1 MSRILCNF
9 DVASL
14 YPSEV
19 RIFGYSSRNQKDKN
33 KYIETLDMRLDAK
46 YKRTPQE
53 VLDRLGVTHKDLNK
67 GLKLPINAYT
77 GALRATFNALYD
89 PLQGFSICTTGQ
101 LLILQL
107 IHDLQKISTLE
118 MVSANTDAVMF
129 TIEEE
134 YKPLAIEVLDAWQKH
149 TKLELEE
156 DKIVKIIMRDVNNY
170 CEIVQTG
177 DDDYEVHYKGGE
189 FKGIHNFTWDKER
202 KMFEYSFVDDIEAN
216 SLTIISEALLK
227 NLLFNI
233 PIEDTINNCD
243 DIFRFQMITHLGHT
257 YEKMV
262 QESANGDI
270 ELQRNNRVYAG
281 KKPSGT
287 IIKVKYNGRRD
298 SLANCPPNPIIDN
311 ANQCTI
317 DDINKGWYIKYA
329 KQKLNDFKGVRRLE
343 DYKKEELLEKAT
355 SLGLEVDKKIKKA
368 DLIKLIEDEIE
379 SREINGESPINPWE
393 TEENEEMKKDNV
405 TIKDLSNMNI
415 YQRIIEIKKD
425 IMKTDFIMD
434 CNMPGN
440 LGGREYASIGQYY
453 KTINDL
459 SIRYRLLFTWEAM
472 DIENCERD
480 LFKPQGKPPHHVWS
494 VCCRAEFINIDCPNE
509 KVSYYTYANGSD
521 ICDKG
526 ISGAS
531 SLAFR
536 NWFDKNFTPKYLVL
550 DEFGGTENEV
560 SETTEQTNAPK
571 IPTYIPPEK
580 KVELTQ
586 TVVTEK
592 QIENNENE
600 DVKKVVTKIME
611 VRKLTGNQEWG
622 ASTLQKIYMNE
633 ITSEDLVSI
642 ELKVDNKLDS
652 LKGE

>member
-1 MSRILCNF
+1 MARILCNF

-14 YPSEV
+14 YPSLV
-19 RIFGYSSRNQKDKN
+19 RIFGFSSRNQKDKN

-107 IHDLQKISTLE
+107 IFDLQKTPTLE

-134 YKPLAIEVLDAWQKH
+134 YKPQAIEVLDAWQKH

-156 DKIVKIIMRDVNNY
+156 DRIVKIIMRDVNNY

-189 FKGIHNFTWDKER
+189 FKGIHDFKWNKE
-202 KMFEYSFVDDIEAN
+202 KKTFEYSFTDDIEAN
-216 SLTIISEALLK
+216 SLTIIGEALLK
-227 NLLFNI
+227 NLLFDI

-243 DIFRFQMITHLGHT
+243 DIFRFQMITHLGQT

-262 QESANGDI
+262 QESPNGDI

-281 KKPSGT
+281 KKTSGM
-287 IIKVKYNGRRD
+287 IIKVKYDGRRD

-317 DDINKGWYIKYA
+317 DDINKEWYIKYA

-379 SREINGESPINPWE
+379 SREINGEPPINPWE
-393 TEENEEMKKDNV
+393 TEEEKDMEETKQARAKTVYEKINDLKQDIMKKDF
-405 TIKDLSNMNI
+405 T
-415 YQRIIEIKKD
+415 
-425 IMKTDFIMD
+425 MD
-434 CNMPGN
+434 KAMPNN
-440 LGGREYASIGQYY
+440 LGGGEYASIGQYY
-453 KTINDL
+453 RAINEL
-459 SIRYRLLFTWEAM
+459 SVKHGLLFMWDVM
-472 DIENCERD
+472 DTSNIEKE
-480 LFKPQGKPPHHVWS
+480 LFKPQGRTPQHVVTV
-494 VCCRAEFINIDCPNE
+494 VCDATFVDVETGDEVEYRTCA
-509 KVSYYTYANGSD
+509 SGSD
-521 ICDKG
+521 ICDKAV
-526 ISGAS
+526 SGAS
-531 SLAFR
+531 TMAFR
-536 NWFDKNFTPKYLVL
+536 NWFDKNFAPKHLS
-550 DEFGGTENEV
+550 DDMFGGDDEV
-560 SETTEQTNAPK
+560 IETSEQTAEPK

-580 KVELTQ
+580 KAELAKE
-586 TVVTEK
+586 VVAEK
-592 QIENNENE
+592 Q
-600 DVKKVVTKIME
+600 VVDSDSDDIQNVINKIME
-611 VRKLTGNQEWG
+611 VRELSGKADWG
-622 ASTLQKIYMNE
+622 ASTLQQLIGGE
-633 ITSEDLVSI
+633 ITSENLMEI

-652 LKGE
+652 LK

>member
-1 MSRILCNF
+1 
-9 DVASL
+9 
-14 YPSEV
+14 
-19 RIFGYSSRNQKDKN
+19 
-33 KYIETLDMRLDAK
+33 MRLDAK

-107 IHDLQKISTLE
+107 IFDLQKIPTLE

-134 YKPLAIEVLDAWQKH
+134 YKPLAVDVLDAWQKH
-149 TKLELEE
+149 TRLELEE

-189 FKGIHNFTWDKER
+189 FKGIHDFKWNKE
-202 KMFEYSFVDDIEAN
+202 KKTFEYSFTDDIEAN
-216 SLTIISEALLK
+216 SLTIIGEALLK
-227 NLLFNI
+227 NLLFDI

-262 QESANGDI
+262 QESINGDI

-281 KKPSGT
+281 NKPSGT

-393 TEENEEMKKDNV
+393 TEEEKVMGETNQARVKTVYEKINDLKQDIMKKDF
-405 TIKDLSNMNI
+405 T
-415 YQRIIEIKKD
+415 
-425 IMKTDFIMD
+425 MD
-434 CNMPGN
+434 KAMPNN
-440 LGGREYASIGQYY
+440 LGGGEYASIGQYY
-453 KTINDL
+453 RAINEL
-459 SIRYRLLFTWEAM
+459 SVKHGLLFMWDVMDTS
-472 DIENCERD
+472 DIEKE
-480 LFKPQGKPPHHVWS
+480 LFKPQGRTPQHVVTV
-494 VCCRAEFINIDCPNE
+494 VCDATFVDVETGDEVEYRTCA
-509 KVSYYTYANGSD
+509 SGSD
-521 ICDKG
+521 ICDKAV
-526 ISGAS
+526 SGAS
-531 SLAFR
+531 TMAFR
-536 NWFDKNFTPKYLVL
+536 NWFDKNFAPKHLS
-550 DEFGGTENEV
+550 DDMFGGDEEV
-560 SETTEQTNAPK
+560 IETSEQTAEPK

-580 KVELTQ
+580 KAELAKE
-586 TVVTEK
+586 VVAEK
-592 QIENNENE
+592 Q
-600 DVKKVVTKIME
+600 VVDSNSDDIQNVINKIME
-611 VRKLTGNQEWG
+611 VRELSGKADWG
-622 ASTLQKIYMNE
+622 ASTLQQLIGGE
-633 ITSEDLVSI
+633 ITSENLMEI

-652 LKGE
+652 LK

>member
-1 MSRILCNF
+1 M
-9 DVASL
+9 
-14 YPSEV
+14 
-19 RIFGYSSRNQKDKN
+19 
-33 KYIETLDMRLDAK
+33 
-46 YKRTPQE
+46 
-53 VLDRLGVTHKDLNK
+53 
-67 GLKLPINAYT
+67 T
-77 GALRATFNALYD
+77 GALRAVFNALYD

-107 IHDLQKISTLE
+107 IFDLQKIPTLE

-134 YKPLAIEVLDAWQKH
+134 HKPLAIEVLDAWQRH

-156 DKIVKIIMRDVNNY
+156 DRIVKIIMRDVNNY

-189 FKGIHNFTWDKER
+189 FKGIHDFKWNKE
-202 KMFEYSFVDDIEAN
+202 KKTFEYSFTDDIEAN

-227 NLLFNI
+227 NLLFDI

-262 QESANGDI
+262 QEGLDYSDEIMRLTTQYAKLCRIETPTNTTSELEKWQEEETQKRVKRELLEKITYLKNNSGKDI
-270 ELQRNNRVYAG
+270 LLQRNNRVYAG

-379 SREINGESPINPWE
+379 SREINGEPPINPWE
-393 TEENEEMKKDNV
+393 TEEEKVMEETKYVRVKTVYEKINNL
-405 TIKDLSNMNI
+405 K
-415 YQRIIEIKKD
+415 QD
-425 IMKTDFIMD
+425 IMKKEFVMD
-434 CNMPGN
+434 KAMPNN
-440 LGGREYASIGQYY
+440 LGGGEYASIGQYY
-453 KTINDL
+453 RVINEL
-459 SIRYRLLFTWEAM
+459 SVKHGLLFTWDVM
-472 DIENCERD
+472 DTSGIEKE
-480 LFKPQGKPPHHVWS
+480 LFKPQGRTPQHV
-494 VCCRAEFINIDCPNE
+494 VTVKCIATFLD
-509 KVSYYTYANGSD
+509 VDTGDSYSYTTYASGSD
-521 ICDKG
+521 ICDKAV
-526 ISGAS
+526 SGAS
-531 SLAFR
+531 TMAFR
-536 NWFDKNFTPKYLVL
+536 NWFDKNFAPKHLS
-550 DEFGGTENEV
+550 DDMFGGDEEVTET
-560 SETTEQTNAPK
+560 SEQTAEPK

-580 KVELTQ
+580 KAELAKE
-586 TVVTEK
+586 VVAEK
-592 QIENNENE
+592 QIVDSNSDDIQSVIN
-600 DVKKVVTKIME
+600 KIME
-611 VRKLTGNQEWG
+611 VRELSGKADWG
-622 ASTLQKIYMNE
+622 ASTLQQLIGGE
-633 ITSEDLVSI
+633 ITSENLMEI

-652 LKGE
+652 LK

>member
-1 MSRILCNF
+1 MARILCNF

-107 IHDLQKISTLE
+107 IHDLQKVPTLE

-202 KMFEYSFVDDIEAN
+202 KTFEYSFVDDIEAN

-227 NLLFNI
+227 NLLFDI

-262 QESANGDI
+262 QESADGDI

-329 KQKLNDFKGVRRLE
+329 RQKLNDFKGVRRLE

-379 SREINGESPINPWE
+379 SREINGEPPINPWE
-393 TEENEEMKKDNV
+393 TEEEKVMEETKQARVKTVYEKIN
-405 TIKDLSNMNI
+405 DLK
-415 YQRIIEIKKD
+415 QD
-425 IMKTDFIMD
+425 IMKKEFVMD
-434 CNMPGN
+434 KAMPNN
-440 LGGREYASIGQYY
+440 LGGGEYASIGQYY
-453 KTINDL
+453 RVINEL
-459 SIRYRLLFTWEAM
+459 SVKHGLLFMWDVM
-472 DIENCERD
+472 DTSEIEKE
-480 LFKPQGKPPHHVWS
+480 LFKPQGRTPQHV
-494 VCCRAEFINIDCPNE
+494 VTVECDATFVDVETGD
-509 KVSYYTYANGSD
+509 KVEYRTCASGSD
-521 ICDKG
+521 ICDKAV
-526 ISGAS
+526 SGAS
-531 SLAFR
+531 TMAFR
-536 NWFDKNFTPKYLVL
+536 NWFDKNFAPKHLS
-550 DEFGGTENEV
+550 DDMFGGEEEV
-560 SETTEQTNAPK
+560 SETTEQTAEPK

-580 KVELTQ
+580 KAELTKE
-586 TVVTEK
+586 VVAEK
-592 QIENNENE
+592 Q
-600 DVKKVVTKIME
+600 VVDSDSDDIQNVINKIMQ
-611 VRKLTGNQEWG
+611 VRELSGKADWG
-622 ASTLQKIYMNE
+622 ASTLQSLIGGE
-633 ITSEDLVSI
+633 ITSENLMEI

-652 LKGE
+652 LK

>member
-1 MSRILCNF
+1 
-9 DVASL
+9 
-14 YPSEV
+14 
-19 RIFGYSSRNQKDKN
+19 
-33 KYIETLDMRLDAK
+33 MRLDAK

-107 IHDLQKISTLE
+107 IFDLQKIPTLE

-134 YKPLAIEVLDAWQKH
+134 YKPLAVDVLDAWQKH
-149 TKLELEE
+149 TRLELEE

-189 FKGIHNFTWDKER
+189 FKGIHDFKWNKE
-202 KMFEYSFVDDIEAN
+202 KKTFEYSFTDDIEAN
-216 SLTIISEALLK
+216 SLTIIGEALLK
-227 NLLFNI
+227 NLLFDI

-262 QESANGDI
+262 QESINGDI

-281 KKPSGT
+281 NKPSGT

-393 TEENEEMKKDNV
+393 TEEEKVMGETNQARVKTVYEKINDLKQDIMKKDF
-405 TIKDLSNMNI
+405 T
-415 YQRIIEIKKD
+415 
-425 IMKTDFIMD
+425 MD
-434 CNMPGN
+434 KAMPNN
-440 LGGREYASIGQYY
+440 LGGGEYASIGQYY
-453 KTINDL
+453 RAINEL
-459 SIRYRLLFTWEAM
+459 SVKHGLLFMWDVMDTS
-472 DIENCERD
+472 DIEKE
-480 LFKPQGKPPHHVWS
+480 LFKPQGRTPQHVVTV
-494 VCCRAEFINIDCPNE
+494 VCDATFVDVETGDEVEYRTCA
-509 KVSYYTYANGSD
+509 SGSD
-521 ICDKG
+521 ICDKAV
-526 ISGAS
+526 SGAS
-531 SLAFR
+531 TMAFR
-536 NWFDKNFTPKYLVL
+536 NWFDKNFAPKHLS
-550 DEFGGTENEV
+550 DDMFGGDEEV
-560 SETTEQTNAPK
+560 IETSEQTAEPK

-580 KVELTQ
+580 KAELAKE
-586 TVVTEK
+586 VVAEK
-592 QIENNENE
+592 Q
-600 DVKKVVTKIME
+600 VVDSNSDDIQNVINKIME
-611 VRKLTGNQEWG
+611 VRELSGKADWG
-622 ASTLQKIYMNE
+622 ASTLQQLISGE
-633 ITSEDLVSI
+633 ITSENLMEI

-652 LKGE
+652 LK